1 MKQYNDILN
10 RAKSHSYLDHQLDQW
25 KPYPSHTKMDYASQ
39 NHLLFLSIQSTH
51 ELCRFL
57 NISARKLERLINE
70 PSYQQYTI
78 QKRSGG
84 RRIIQAPSKELKQVQ
99 KKLNAALQTSYSM
112 LRPMTTF
119 GFCKNE
125 EEDFRSN
132 IVKNAEPHIGM
143 NYLLGLDLQ
152 DFFPGIP
159 ARKVKELFLGPLFQ
173 MPREIAIL
181 LTLLMT
187 YEGKLP
193 VGAPTSPVLSNFIC
207 LDLDENLA
215 YFSTENQLNYTRY
228 ADDLSFSSDN
238 YFDRNTI
245 DAIKKAIQD
254 QGFTINEKK
263 FRIQTKNKKQVVTGL
278 IVNEKVNVDR
288 KYLKLVRA
296 KIHSIQTLGLEAA
309 ANIHLKFPANLS
321 NEDIAHFQQ
330 QLQGQVNFI
339 GQVRGAEDEVYL
351 KMRRG
356 VGGGG
361 ESKKIS
367 GSKLDFA

>member
-1 MKQYNDILN
+1 
-10 RAKSHSYLDHQLDQW
+10 
-25 KPYPSHTKMDYASQ
+25 MDYSSK

-70 PSYQQYTI
+70 PSYHQYTI

-99 KKLNAALQTSYSM
+99 KKLNSALQTSYSFH
-112 LRPMTTF
+112 RPMTTF
-119 GFCKNE
+119 GFCRNE
-125 EEDFRSN
+125 EEDFRSS

-143 NYLLGLDLQ
+143 KYLLGMDLQ
-152 DFFPGIP
+152 DFFPSIP
-159 ARKVKELFLGPLFQ
+159 ARKVKDLLIGPLFQ

-181 LTLLMT
+181 MTLLMT

-207 LDLDENLA
+207 LDLDEKLA
-215 YFSTENQLNYTRY
+215 AFSSENHLNYTRY
-228 ADDLSFSSDN
+228 ADDISFSSN
-238 YFDRNTI
+238 QYFDRNTI
-245 DAIKKAIQD
+245 DAIKKTIQD

-278 IVNEKVNVDR
+278 IVNEKVNIDR
-288 KYLKLVRA
+288 KYLKTVRA

-309 ANIHLKFPANLS
+309 SNIHLKFPANLS
-321 NEDIAHFQQ
+321 NEDMQQ
-330 QLQGQVNFI
+330 FLLQLQGQVNFI

-351 KMRRG
+351 RMRRE
-356 VGGGG
+356 V
-361 ESKKIS
+361 EELK
-367 GSKLDFA
+367 